1 MTTTEFKNEFLIHY
15 NAIATNSAPG
25 LDSYEISV
33 FLTKAQLEI
42 IKNYYNPDGNKY
54 KEGFES
60 SEKRRVD
67 LKELIKNFKSTNG
80 FESSQAI
87 SDLSKFF
94 VIPEDVF
101 LIINERSVIK
111 TNDCLNGKVVN
122 TIPKT
127 HDEYNVQIS
136 NPFKSPDD
144 SVVWRLDIS
153 KINNG
158 NVVELIS
165 KYDISEYNVRYLK
178 YPNPIIISNLNSEF
192 PGEGLS
198 IDGLANITECELHE
212 SIHREILD
220 RAVELALR
228 DYKPA
233 NLESKVQLDQ
243 RNE

>member
-127 HDEYNVQIS
+127 HDEYNIQIS

-153 KINNG
+153 KINN
-158 NVVELIS
+158 NHVVELVS
-165 KYDISEYNVRYLK
+165 KYDISEYDVRYLK

-198 IDGLANITECELHE
+198 IDGLTNITECELHE